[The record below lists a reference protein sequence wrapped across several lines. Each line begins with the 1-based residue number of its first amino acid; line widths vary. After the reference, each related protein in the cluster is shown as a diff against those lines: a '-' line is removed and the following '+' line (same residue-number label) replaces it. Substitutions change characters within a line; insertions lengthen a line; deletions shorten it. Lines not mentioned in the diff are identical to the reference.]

1 MTLKTK
7 HLLLFYIANIFIR
20 LIALLE
26 LRGFADFYA
35 PTPAMDTDF
44 YYFLSELIRLKSPL
58 IESEP
63 YFYFPIFGWYMHG
76 INTLFGDNPYAPRI
90 ITIILGSSV
99 PIGLYLSAKEIFKDK
114 RLPLVALFLG
124 SFYDMFVFY
133 DNQVL
138 KTSFEIFFI
147 TWGLY
152 LILKNRFLAS
162 GLLFGLSSGVH
173 TPVALP
179 VLGLALRLFL
189 KKEFKNAVLFIIPT
203 IIVLGS
209 MTLRNY
215 IVSGHLTA
223 VDVGGIHLYTGNNPN
238 ATGIY
243 EAIPGI
249 RSNAFLYIDA
259 KRIAEKESGRKG
271 ISPSSYFG
279 SKAIKWIKENPSK
292 FLALT
297 IKKIALALNRYEIPN
312 NLDIGYIKERTI
324 FLRYFTLPFWIL
336 GTLGLSGLIVLVRDR
351 RLRDYGVFFALYGVS
366 VIMFFVSDRYRLPLA
381 IPLIIYATGFFE
393 YILRADLI
401 KQKIFYAITFIVCLI
416 FVNLNL
422 GIPKERFLL
431 GTTLKMNASDEVFR
445 IKKSINIVK
454 DPKAVSAFYM
464 RLGEL
469 YLRAGGWEQGRYYYF
484 KAFKTDP
491 SNEQAELTYYKL
503 GVMGIRPVIKE
514 E

>member
-1 MTLKTK
+1 MTLKNK
-7 HLLLFYIANIFIR
+7 HLLLFYIANIVIR

-58 IESEP
+58 ISSEP
-63 YFYFPIFGWYMHG
+63 YYYFPIFGWYMHG

-90 ITIILGSSV
+90 ITILLGSTV

-114 RLPLVALFLG
+114 RLPWMALFLG

-147 TWGLY
+147 TWGMY
-152 LILKNRFLAS
+152 LFIRNRFLAS
-162 GLLFGLSSGVH
+162 GLLFALSSGVH

-179 VLGLALRLFL
+179 VLGLSLRLSL
-189 KKEFKNAVLFIIPT
+189 KKEFKNAALFIIPT

-215 IVSGHLTA
+215 IVSGHLTS

-243 EAIPGI
+243 ESIPGI
-249 RSNAFLYIDA
+249 RPNAFMYIDA
-259 KRIAEKESGRKG
+259 KNIAEKESGIRG

-279 SKAIKWIKENPSK
+279 AKAVKWIKENPSK

-312 NLDIGYIKERTI
+312 NLDIGYIEAKTF
-324 FLRYFTLPFWIL
+324 FLRYFTLPFWVL
-336 GTLGLSGLIVLVRDR
+336 GTLGLSGLIILVRDR
-351 RLRDYGVFFALYGVS
+351 RLRDYGVFFALYGVA
-366 VIMFFVSDRYRLPLA
+366 VIMFFVSDRYRLPLV

-401 KQKIFYAITFIVCLI
+401 KKKIFYAITFIVCLM

-422 GIPKERFLL
+422 GIPKERFSL
-431 GTTLKMNASDEVFR
+431 GTTLKLNASREIFR
-445 IKKSINIVK
+445 IRESIKIAKEPKS
-454 DPKAVSAFYM
+454 VSALYI

-469 YLRAGGWEQGRYYYF
+469 YLRVGGWEQGRYYYF
-484 KAFKTDP
+484 KAFKADP
-491 SNEQAELTYYKL
+491 DNEQAELTYYKL
-503 GVMGIRPVIKE
+503 GIMGIRPVIRE